1 MQTIDGALCGWPG
14 VIPRRRVGGHA
25 LIGCIQDSGIRL
37 IAASTTV
44 SAATVATATVAT
56 ATMMRTVGPASVVAV
71 MTVAAVIK
79 CAVVATRGFVSV
91 VLPATTRAKGDAC
104 DHQDDDHDH
113 DSNERSH

>member
-37 IAASTTV
+37 IAAATTV
-44 SAATVATATVAT
+44 SAATVAT
-56 ATMMRTVGPASVVAV
+56 ATMMRTVGPASVVAA
-71 MTVAAVIK
+71 MTVAAVIE

-113 DSNERSH
+113 DSNQRSH